1 MVRLLVFVA
10 VTAVLAY
17 LSRRTFRVPGSHG
30 FYRFFAEECIVALV
44 LLNFISFRHWFSD
57 PFSLRQLVSWF
68 LLFVCIVPGVLGAVE
83 LRREGRP
90 GAERPDEP
98 WLYEFERT
106 TRLVTTGV
114 YERIRHP
121 LYASLLL
128 LAWGVFFKR
137 PSVVAL
143 ALALAASAFL
153 VATAKA
159 EEAEN
164 LRYFG
169 EAYRAY
175 RQATRMFI
183 PLLF

>member
-17 LSRRTFRVPGSHG
+17 LSRRTLRVPGSHG
-30 FYRFFAEECIVALV
+30 FYRFFAWECVFGLLA
-44 LLNFISFRHWFSD
+44 LNFVSVGRWFAD
-57 PFSLRQLVSWF
+57 PFSAHQIISWL
-68 LLFVCIVPGVLGAVE
+68 LLFGCIVPAVLGAQH
-83 LRREGRP
+83 LYRRGIPR
-90 GAERPDEP
+90 AERHDPS
-98 WLYEFERT
+98 LFAFEKT

-114 YERIRHP
+114 YRRVRHP
-121 LYASLLL
+121 LYGSLLL

-137 PSVVAL
+137 PSAVAL

-169 EAYRAY
+169 EEYRAY
-175 RQATRMFI
+175 RQATRLFI
-183 PLLF
+183 PLLV